1 MSSNTLPDTK
11 QKFLTVSGLLSGAVT
26 WGLIWYPYRLLQNM
40 GVSGEFSTFV
50 TYFLPLILGALLFSA
65 ELRHIRHFPPIL
77 LWISLAAGW
86 TNLAYVESIIHGE
99 VMRVLLLFYLSPL
112 WTVILARWLLDERL
126 NAHGY
131 AVMLVSLSGAA
142 VMLWQPSLGMPLPR
156 NGAEWL
162 GLSAGMMFAVTNVL
176 SRKAEDL
183 SVAHKSLAVWAGVS
197 VLAAGAVYFQPA
209 GMPDLATLAAQGWML
224 LLMIGIIIFGV
235 TLAVQYGLARAPAN
249 QAIVLFLFE
258 LVVAA
263 ISAYLLA
270 GEVMGPQEWIGG
282 ALIVAATLFSGKME
296 NRRAG

>member
-1 MSSNTLPDTK
+1 LPDTK

-65 ELRHIRHFPPIL
+65 ELRHIRQFPPIL

-197 VLAAGAVYFQPA
+197 LLAAGAVCFQPA
-209 GMPDLATLAAQGWML
+209 EMPDLATLAAQGWML
-224 LLMIGIIIFGV
+224 LLLVGIIIFGV

-282 ALIVAATLFSGKME
+282 VLIVAATLFSGKME
-296 NRRAG
+296 NRRAGPENRC